1 MATKTTAPIKAK
13 NLLFTNTELES
24 TVKHTAKIFYEGKQP
39 LLRKELNEK
48 ARINNNDKIRGDMA
62 NKERPIKQKQV
73 NLTDKSGQE
82 EIIKI
87 DEEQI
92 KYIISAEPELQ
103 EECFKSLT
111 SISESKMEKLGN
123 SRILTRTKSTFSDRI
138 PLRFCEIHETPE
150 SQLSSWSSITGDNS
164 LSDLYCDDEFKL
176 SLEFDPNMQLFTT
189 IEEEV
194 EQEQEIAFPHLL
206 KVPEGKT

>member
-1 MATKTTAPIKAK
+1 MR
-13 NLLFTNTELES
+13 
-24 TVKHTAKIFYEGKQP
+24 HTAKIFYEGQQP

-48 ARINNNDKIRGDMA
+48 ARINNNDKILGDIE
-62 NKERPIKQKQV
+62 NKERPIKQKRL
-73 NLTDKSGQE
+73 NSTDKSGQE

-111 SISESKMEKLGN
+111 SMSESKMEKLGN

-138 PLRFCEIHETPE
+138 PLRFREIHETRE
-150 SQLSSWSSITGDNS
+150 SHLSSWSSLTGDNS

-194 EQEQEIAFPHLL
+194 EQEQSFPCLQR
-206 KVPEGKT
+206 VTEGNT